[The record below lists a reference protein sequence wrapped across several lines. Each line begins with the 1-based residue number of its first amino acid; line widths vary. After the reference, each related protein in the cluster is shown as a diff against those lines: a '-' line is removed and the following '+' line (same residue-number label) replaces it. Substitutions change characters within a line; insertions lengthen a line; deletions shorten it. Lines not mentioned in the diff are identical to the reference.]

1 MMLTLYP
8 DRRGPV
14 SASTLSTLPTPN
26 AASGRERAAPP
37 HEVRQTRVVYS
48 KRRDTDPYFWQ
59 GADTLSLKYWITGQG
74 LYEAEGGRFAVRP
87 RTYLLLN
94 SGQHYSISREPEAEE
109 ESLLVFFTSDLV
121 AGVFRSLT
129 NPTEL
134 LLDEPDREI
143 PAIHFYQ
150 KLYRDDSILAPR
162 LARFPALLSEHQGEV
177 GWLESAVYDL
187 AEGLLKVHQAV
198 GREVEQ
204 MSALRPAT
212 RDELYRRIC
221 YARDYAAAN
230 PEEPLSLQQWA
241 SVACLSPNH
250 FLRTFKQVYHLTPHQ
265 YLIQL
270 RLQKA
275 QEFLRRTDL
284 SITEI
289 CFEVGF
295 ESLGSFST
303 LFRRQIGVSPLA
315 YRLQNTPVRFSPI
328 TAPPGKTD

>member
-8 DRRGPV
+8 VRRG
-14 SASTLSTLPTPN
+14 SASAHSVSSLPTPR
-26 AASGRERAAPP
+26 ATLGREQAALAD
-37 HEVRQTRVVYS
+37 EARQTRVVYS
-48 KRRDTDPYFWQ
+48 KRRDTDAYFWQ

-74 LYEAEGGRFAVRP
+74 LYEADGGRFAVRP
-87 RTYLLLN
+87 GTYLLLN
-94 SGQHYSISREPEAEE
+94 SGQPYSISREAEAQE
-109 ESLLVFFTSDLV
+109 ESLLVFFTSALV
-121 AGVFRSLT
+121 ADVLRSLT
-129 NPTEL
+129 NSAEC
-134 LLDEPDREI
+134 LLDEPDREMSSI
-143 PAIHFYQ
+143 NFYQ
-150 KLYRDDSILAPR
+150 KLYRDDSLLTPR

-187 AEGLLKVHQAV
+187 ADGLLKVHHAV

-221 YARDYAAAN
+221 YARDYAAAC
-230 PEEPLSLQQWA
+230 PEERLSLQQWA
-241 SVACLSPNH
+241 AVACLSPNH
-250 FLRTFKQVYHLTPHQ
+250 FLRTFKQVFRCTPHQ

-275 QEFLRRTDL
+275 QELLRRTDF

-303 LFRRQIGVSPLA
+303 LFRRQMGVSPLA
-315 YRLQNTPVRFSPI
+315 YRLQYAPKRFSPAA
-328 TAPPGKTD
+328 TPSGNLR